1 MPLGALLGGVLA
13 ETLGLRAAFLVS
25 AAVVLA
31 VLAGFRFVT
40 AEAVARAEAAEAAT
54 G

>member
-1 MPLGALLGGVLA
+1 MPIGAVLGGVLA
-13 ETLGLRAAFLVS
+13 EALGLRATFLV
-25 AAVVLA
+25 AAGITLA

-40 AEAVARAEAAEAAT
+40 EEAVARAEAAEAPT